1 MANFTIEWRG
11 DTVLAAAVKKESQ
24 GVRTQAQNALKNSAE
39 KGKSISKGLAPVDT
53 GFLRANITTRHMGEE
68 SHIHSAASYSGF
80 QEFGTR
86 YQPGKPFMRPMMQ
99 QIEPY
104 FTEQI
109 RKVMEGAFK

>member
-1 MANFTIEWRG
+1 
-11 DTVLAAAVKKESQ
+11 
-24 GVRTQAQNALKNSAE
+24 
-39 KGKSISKGLAPVDT
+39 
-53 GFLRANITTRHMGEE
+53 MGEE

-104 FTEQI
+104 FTDQI

>member
-11 DTVLAAAVKKESQ
+11 DTVLAAALNKASQ

-53 GFLRANITTRHMGEE
+53 GFLRANIATRHMGEE